1 MKYRI
6 KQRKNFITGEIK
18 YAVEQQ
24 IYEGEKGWM
33 LSQYTDENEERK
45 FAIFDTVTEAK
56 LFVCN
61 LRVVDEKTV
70 WEGEA

>member
-6 KQRKNFITGEIK
+6 KQRHNFITGEIR

-24 IYEGEKGWM
+24 IYEGEKGWI
-33 LSQYTDENEERK
+33 LSHYTDEKEERK
-45 FAIFDTVTEAK
+45 PAVFDTVADAK
-56 LFVCN
+56 LFVAN
-61 LRVVDEKTV
+61 GKVVDEDTV

>member
-6 KQRKNFITGEIK
+6 KQRQNYITGEIK

-24 IYEGEKGWM
+24 IYDDEKGWM

-45 FAIFDTVTEAK
+45 FAIFDTIQEAK
-56 LFVCN
+56 HFVYN
-61 LRVVDEKTV
+61 AKVFDEKTV
-70 WEGEA
+70 WEGEV

>member
-6 KQRKNFITGEIK
+6 KQRHNFITGEIK

-24 IYEGEKGWM
+24 IYEGDKGWM
-33 LSQYTDENEERK
+33 LSQYTNENEERK
-45 FAIFDTVTEAK
+45 FAIFDTIPDAK

-61 LRVVDEKTV
+61 GKVVDEETV

>member
-6 KQRKNFITGEIK
+6 KQRHNFITGEKK

-24 IYEGEKGWM
+24 IYDDEKGWM

-45 FAIFDTVTEAK
+45 LAIFDTLPDAK
-56 LFVCN
+56 IFVCN
-61 LRVVDEKTV
+61 GKVVGENTV

>member
-6 KQRKNFITGEIK
+6 KQRRNFITGETR

-24 IYEGEKGWM
+24 IFKDERGWM

-45 FAIFDTVTEAK
+45 FSIFDTIADAK

-61 LRVVDEKTV
+61 GKVVEENTV

>member
-6 KQRKNFITGEIK
+6 KRRQNFITGEIK

-45 FAIFDTVTEAK
+45 FAIFDTIADAK

-61 LRVVDEKTV
+61 GKVTDEETV

>member
-6 KQRKNFITGEIK
+6 KQRRNFITGGIK

-24 IYEGEKGWM
+24 IYEGDNGWM

-45 FAIFDTVTEAK
+45 FAIFDTIEEAK

-61 LRVVDEKTV
+61 GRVVDEETV

>member
-6 KQRKNFITGEIK
+6 KQRKNYITGGIK

-24 IYEGEKGWM
+24 IYEGDNGWM

-45 FAIFDTVTEAK
+45 FAIFDTLPDAK
-56 LFVCN
+56 LFVAN
-61 LRVVDEKTV
+61 GRVVDEDTV
-70 WEGEA
+70 LECEI

>member
-6 KQRKNFITGEIK
+6 KKRQNFGTGRIR

-45 FAIFDTVTEAK
+45 FAIFDTVAEAK

-61 LRVVDEKTV
+61 GKIVDEETV

>member
-6 KQRKNFITGEIK
+6 KKRRNFFTGK
-18 YAVEQQ
+18 TRYAVEQQ
-24 IYEGEKGWM
+24 IFDDEKGWM

-45 FAIFDTVTEAK
+45 FAIFDTIADAR

-61 LRVVDEKTV
+61 GKVVDEETV

>member
-6 KQRKNFITGEIK
+6 NQRHNILTGEKK

-24 IYEGEKGWM
+24 IFDDEKGWM
-33 LSQYTDENEERK
+33 LSQYTDENEVRK
-45 FAIFDTVTEAK
+45 FAIFDTIADAEI
-56 LFVCN
+56 FVCKGK
-61 LRVVDEKTV
+61 VVDEETL

>member
-6 KQRKNFITGEIK
+6 KQRKNFITGGIK
-18 YAVEQQ
+18 YVVEQQ
-24 IYEGEKGWM
+24 IYEGDKGWM

-45 FAIFDTVTEAK
+45 FAIFDTIAEAK
-56 LFVCN
+56 IFVCN
-61 LRVVDEKTV
+61 GEVVDEETV

>member
-6 KQRKNFITGEIK
+6 KQRHNFITGEIK

-24 IYEGEKGWM
+24 IYEGDKGWM

-45 FAIFDTVTEAK
+45 FAIFDTLPDAK

-61 LRVVDEKTV
+61 GKVVGEEIV

>member
-6 KQRKNFITGEIK
+6 KQRHNFITGEIK

-24 IYEGEKGWM
+24 IYKGDTGWM

-45 FAIFDTVTEAK
+45 FAIFDTVADAK

-61 LRVVDEKTV
+61 GKVVEENTV
-70 WEGEA
+70 WEGYA

>member
-6 KQRKNFITGEIK
+6 KQRHNFITGEIR

-24 IYEGEKGWM
+24 IYEGENGWM

-45 FAIFDTVTEAK
+45 FAIFDTVAEAN
-56 LFVCN
+56 LFICN
-61 LRVVDEKTV
+61 GSVVDEDTV

>member
-6 KQRKNFITGEIK
+6 KQRRNFITGEIK

-24 IYEGEKGWM
+24 IYEGDKGWM
-33 LSQYTDENEERK
+33 LSQYTNENEERK
-45 FAIFDTVTEAK
+45 FAIFDTIADAK
-56 LFVCN
+56 FFICN
-61 LRVVDEKTV
+61 GRVVGEDTV

>member
-6 KQRKNFITGEIK
+6 KKRRNFITGETR

-24 IYEGEKGWM
+24 IFDDEKGWM

-45 FAIFDTVTEAK
+45 FAIFDTIADAK

-61 LRVVDEKTV
+61 GKVVDEETV
-70 WEGEA
+70 LEGEA

>member
-6 KQRKNFITGEIK
+6 KQRQNFITREIK

-24 IYEGEKGWM
+24 IYEGDKVWM

-45 FAIFDTVTEAK
+45 FAIFDTIAEAK

-61 LRVVDEKTV
+61 GKVVDEETV

>member
-6 KQRKNFITGEIK
+6 KQRRNFITGETR

-45 FAIFDTVTEAK
+45 FAIFDTIADAK

-61 LRVVDEKTV
+61 GKVCDEETV

>member
-6 KQRKNFITGEIK
+6 KQRQNFITGEIK

-24 IYEGEKGWM
+24 IYDDEKGWM

-45 FAIFDTVTEAK
+45 FAIFDTIPAAK

-61 LRVVDEKTV
+61 GKVVGEEIV

>member
-6 KQRKNFITGEIK
+6 NKRRNFITGEIK

-24 IYEGEKGWM
+24 NFNDEKGWM
-33 LSQYTDENEERK
+33 LSQYTDENDERK
-45 FAIFDTVTEAK
+45 FAIFDTIADAK

-61 LRVVDEKTV
+61 GKVVDEGTV

>member
-6 KQRKNFITGEIK
+6 KKRHNFITGEIK

-24 IYEGEKGWM
+24 IYEGDKGWM
-33 LSQYTDENEERK
+33 LSQYTNENEERK
-45 FAIFDTVTEAK
+45 FAIFDTITDAK

-61 LRVVDEKTV
+61 GRVVDEDTV

>member
-6 KQRKNFITGEIK
+6 KQRHNFITGEIR

-24 IYEGEKGWM
+24 IYEGDKGWM
-33 LSQYTDENEERK
+33 LSQYTDENDGRK
-45 FAIFDTVTEAK
+45 FAIFDTIADAK

-61 LRVVDEKTV
+61 GKVVEENTV